1 MKINART
8 KFCKYLEEG
17 NSSSWGSWGELLAMS
32 SGKRQV
38 SAQVWRTRGG
48 ILQELSGEL
57 KVVCLG
63 RHVFHP
69 VTPSPSWEE
78 DWVGNQWGWVQRGG
92 YSHVPESLCGLDNP
106 LTSAT
111 SFWAAKVAQSIF
123 LLMVLLTVEER
134 GCLPHITSFPF
145 SFISSPDASIKLSFA
160 LPLSTC
166 SRPGEPH
173 SGLLEYVSLAIDT
186 IASMPWLLG
195 QRYNSAVF
203 TWITEEVE
211 FRFPAGFDAERGWSV
226 EMFIA
231 LCSCME
237 STPRSTVRDTE
248 KWTSIG
254 DILWALNQSI
264 PEACIIPGHEPV
276 AFCY

>member
-1 MKINART
+1 
-8 KFCKYLEEG
+8 
-17 NSSSWGSWGELLAMS
+17 MS

-48 ILQELSGEL
+48 ILQELIGEL

-92 YSHVPESLCGLDNP
+92 YSHVPEFLWFEQPFDFCHQFLGCQICLVHLSADSFADCGGEGLPSPHHILSFSL
-106 LTSAT
+106 
-111 SFWAAKVAQSIF
+111 
-123 LLMVLLTVEER
+123 
-134 GCLPHITSFPF
+134 
-145 SFISSPDASIKLSFA
+145 ISSPDASIKLSFA

-166 SRPGEPH
+166 SRTGEPH

-186 IASMPWLLG
+186 MASMPWLLC

-203 TWITEEVE
+203 IWITEEVE
-211 FRFPAGFDAERGWSV
+211 FHFPAGFDAERGWSV

-264 PEACIIPGHEPV
+264 PEACIIPGHEPA